1 MCPTLF
7 ISAWPCSLFL
17 RQDAAPCT
25 GSLVPLLFPSAA
37 SLSKTQTLLIRSLLF
52 PRRLTTSLVT
62 PAIWIILLQA
72 YFIVQLQYQDCVR
85 WAYKWYFECLF
96 GGFSCVW
103 CCFGSLLS
111 SFSLRNN
118 RLFIYSL
125 GFNNHRGNYQKPQL
139 QNITHL
145 HLLFQCYLLSFIME
159 MGWVK
164 SR

>member
-7 ISAWPCSLFL
+7 ISAWPCPLL
-17 RQDAAPCT
+17 LLQDAACCI

-37 SLSKTQTLLIRSLLF
+37 FLSKMQTLLIRSLLF
-52 PRRLTTSLVT
+52 PRHLTTSLVT
-62 PAIWIILLQA
+62 LAIWIILLQA
-72 YFIVQLQYQDCVR
+72 CFVVQLWYQDCVR
-85 WAYKWYFECLF
+85 WAYKWSFECLF
-96 GGFSCVW
+96 GGFAWVW

-125 GFNNHRGNYQKPQL
+125 GFNNHHGNYQKPQL
-139 QNITHL
+139 HNVTHL

-164 SR
+164 CR